1 MMNPYLFLIYQNI
14 MRSRMMGQP
23 NLYGIPYAMPNFP
36 YVNPPAFQPP
46 PRSAPPLKYQPM
58 AAEKQPPKPPKPTN
72 PLLTEVS
79 KFTAK
84 NLDAAALDKIT
95 ELYGLNVQDIYEL
108 SPGQQWMFDE
118 AQVVTSTFFTQALL
132 KIVGKVNVAAFR
144 QNLDKV
150 VNKHDGLRTA
160 FVHTGLTK
168 PYQVVL
174 KSRQAELLLRD
185 FSQQDESEI
194 DDLLEQQMLADRRRG
209 FDLERDVL
217 IRIAIYKLDEA
228 SSAILISLPHITFDG
243 VSAMILF
250 KELFI
255 DYAFNESGKA
265 IEEIAAGRYTN
276 YMDWLATVDK
286 EQEKKYWVE
295 LLTDLPAFRPIPG
308 YQPCAL
314 EFVKASSAV
323 VLDEAISQKLQTV
336 QARSKATL
344 NNVIQTAWGVM
355 LQRIYQMEDVTI
367 GAISS
372 GREGAVENVNHIL
385 GGMVNA
391 IPVRI
396 KADPS
401 LLFKDLVS
409 QVRKQ
414 FFESMENA
422 HCSPNEIKKWLGREM
437 PLFDHLLN
445 FQNFAGAAD
454 MRKMPDLP
462 GISLVG
468 TESFDYLASD
478 LCVYLVTTKNKLQAN
493 FVYNANTFSTGT
505 IKLLQNNFVR
515 VIEQICDNPD
525 MPISHIQTDSME
537 AFRKIEKN
545 EEFERLQVVGK
556 LKEMKLFAGLT
567 DEVIKRILQM
577 AKVRS
582 YTADDRIVKLDGK
595 PQQFMVIL
603 NGFAELSVKSLEGWL
618 TPVRILKAGDTV
630 GLDAIIDEA
639 KSFWEVTAF
648 SDNVEVLVLERF
660 TILELLSKYAE
671 LRINLLSLVHDQ
683 LKIST
688 RLWVNAE

>member
-1 MMNPYLFLIYQNI
+1 MMNPYLFLLYQNI
-14 MRSRMMGQP
+14 MRSRMLGQP
-23 NLYGIPYAMPNFP
+23 NLYGVPYVMPYFP
-36 YVNPPAFQPP
+36 YVNSPALQQP
-46 PRSAPPLKYQPM
+46 PRSTPPMKYQPIV
-58 AAEKQPPKPPKPTN
+58 AEKRQPPKPSN

-84 NLDAAALDKIT
+84 NLDAATLDKIT

-118 AQVVTSTFFTQALL
+118 AQIVTSTFFIQTLL
-132 KIVGKVNVAAFR
+132 KIVGKINIAAFR

-160 FVHTGLTK
+160 FVHTRLAK

-185 FSQQDESEI
+185 FSQQDEAEI

-209 FDLERDVL
+209 FDLEHDVL
-217 IRIAIYKLDEA
+217 IRIAIYKLNEET
-228 SSAILISLPHITFDG
+228 SAVLISLPHIAFDG

-250 KELFI
+250 KDLFI

-276 YMDWLATVDK
+276 YMDWLAKVDK

-295 LLTDLPAFRPIPG
+295 LLADLPAFRPIPG
-308 YQPCAL
+308 HRPCAL

-323 VLDEAISQKLQTV
+323 VFDETISKKLQTV
-336 QARSKATL
+336 QALSKATL
-344 NNVIQTAWGVM
+344 NNVIQAAWGVM
-355 LQRIYQMEDVTI
+355 LQRIYQIEEITI

-372 GREGAVENVNHIL
+372 GREGAVENINRIL

-396 KADPS
+396 KADS
-401 LLFKDLVS
+401 CMSFADLVS

-414 FFESMENA
+414 FFDSMENA
-422 HCSPNEIKKWLGREM
+422 HCSPNEIKKWLGREA

-445 FQNFAGAAD
+445 FHNFAGAAD
-454 MRKMPDLP
+454 IRKMPDLP

-468 TESFDYLASD
+468 TDGFDYLASD
-478 LCVYLVTTKNKLQAN
+478 LCVYLATAKNKLQAN
-493 FVYNANTFSTGT
+493 FVYNANTFSIGT

-525 MPISHIQTDSME
+525 MPISQIQTDSME
-537 AFRKIEKN
+537 AFSRIEKN

-556 LKEMKLFAGLT
+556 LKEMKLFAGLR
-567 DEVIKRILQM
+567 DEVVKSILQM

-582 YTADDRIVKLDGK
+582 YTLDDRIVKLDSK
-595 PQQFMVIL
+595 PQQFMIIM

-618 TPVRILKAGDTV
+618 TTVRILKAGDTV
-630 GLDAIIDEA
+630 GLDAIIDET
-639 KSFWEVTAF
+639 KSFWEVTAL
-648 SDNVEVLVLERF
+648 SENVEVLVLDRF
-660 TILELLSKYAE
+660 TMLELLNKHAG
-671 LRINLLSLVHDQ
+671 LRTNLLSLLHDQ
-683 LKIST
+683 LKTST
-688 RLWVNAE
+688 SLWVNAD

>member
-1 MMNPYLFLIYQNI
+1 MINPYWFLMYQHI
-14 MRSRMMGQP
+14 MRGRMMGQP
-23 NLYGIPYAMPNFP
+23 NLYRIPCVMPQLP
-36 YVNPPAFQPP
+36 YVNPPAFQQP
-46 PRSAPPLKYQPM
+46 PRSVLPTKYQPM
-58 AAEKQPPKPPKPTN
+58 MEEKKQPPIPTN
-72 PLLTEVS
+72 PLLAEVS

-84 NLDAAALDKIT
+84 NLDVAALDKIT

-118 AQVVTSTFFTQALL
+118 AQVVTSTFFIQALM
-132 KIVGKVNVAAFR
+132 KIVGKINVASFR

-160 FVHTGLTK
+160 FVHTGLAK

-217 IRIAIYKLDEA
+217 IRIAIYKLDEET
-228 SSAILISLPHITFDG
+228 SAILISLPHITFDG
-243 VSAMILF
+243 VSSMILF
-250 KELFI
+250 KDLFV

-276 YMDWLATVDK
+276 YMDWLAMVDK
-286 EQEKKYWVE
+286 DQEKKYWVE
-295 LLTDLPAFRPIPG
+295 LLADLPAFRGIPG
-308 YQPCAL
+308 HQPCPL
-314 EFVKASSAV
+314 EFVKASSV
-323 VLDEAISQKLQTV
+323 VVFDETIIKRLLVV
-336 QARSKATL
+336 QARSQATL
-344 NNVIQTAWGVM
+344 NNVIQAAWGIM
-355 LQRIYQMEDVTI
+355 LQRIYQIEDVTI

-372 GREGAVENVNHIL
+372 GREGAVENINHIL

-396 KADPS
+396 KADPFM
-401 LLFKDLVS
+401 LFKDLAS
-409 QVRKQ
+409 QVREQ

-422 HCSPNEIKKWLGREM
+422 HCSPNEIKQWLEREM

-445 FQNFAGAAD
+445 FHNFAGAGD

-468 TESFDYLASD
+468 AEGFDYLASD
-478 LCVYLVTTKNKLQAN
+478 LCVYLSTTKNKLQAS
-493 FVYNANTFSTGT
+493 FVYNGNTFSIEK

-525 MPISHIQTDSME
+525 IVISQIKTDSIE
-537 AFRKIEKN
+537 AFSRIEKN

-556 LKEMKLFAGLT
+556 LKEMQLFAGLT
-567 DEVIKRILQM
+567 DEVIKSILQRG
-577 AKVRS
+577 KVKN
-582 YTADDRIVKLDGK
+582 YTVDDRIIKLDGK
-595 PQQFMVIL
+595 SQHFMVIM

-618 TPVRILKAGDTV
+618 TPVKILKAGDTV

-648 SDNVEVLVLERF
+648 SDNVEVLVLDRF
-660 TILELLSKYAE
+660 TMLELLNEYAA
-671 LRINLLSLVHDQ
+671 LRLNLLSLVHNQ
-683 LKIST
+683 LKT
-688 RLWVNAE
+688 YTNLWVNAD